1 MIAVIGGGVIGY
13 TCAVRL
19 AEAGHDV
26 RVITADEP
34 ADTTTSV
41 AAAIWFPYLAE
52 PLAQALR
59 WGARSL
65 DVFAELAADPS
76 TGVLL
81 REGLVIHRGADPD
94 MRWAGVLARH
104 RPAAAD
110 ELPAGMLA
118 GTVCTVP
125 VVDTGRYLPWLR
137 GHAHARG
144 VTTEGRRVTRIDDVD
159 ADVVVLAAGLGSAE
173 LVDDPDVYPVRGQ
186 IVRLTNP
193 GLTRWV
199 LDDGDPDALTYVVP
213 RFDDIVC
220 GGTAEPGQVD
230 LTPDPDVEAAILA
243 RARVLEP
250 GLVDAR
256 VIGRAVGLR
265 PARTVVRLEVG
276 TEPYPEPGRRIVYC
290 YGHGG
295 AGVTLS
301 WGCADDVV
309 ALVGV

>member
-19 AEAGHDV
+19 AEAGYDV

-34 ADTTTSV
+34 GATTTSV

-65 DVFAELAADPS
+65 AVFADLAGDPS

-81 REGLVIHRGADPD
+81 RQGLVIHRHADPD
-94 MRWAGVLARH
+94 MRWASVLDGH
-104 RPAAAD
+104 RPARAD
-110 ELPAGMLA
+110 ERPAGVLA

-137 GHAHARG
+137 DHAHGLG
-144 VTTEGRRVTRIDDVD
+144 VTTERRRVDRLDEVDGDVI
-159 ADVVVLAAGLGSAE
+159 VLAAGLGSAE
-173 LVDDPDVYPVRGQ
+173 LARDPHMYPVRGQ
-186 IVRLTNP
+186 IVRVTNP
-193 GLTRWV
+193 GLTRWL
-199 LDDGDPDALTYVVP
+199 LDDGEPDALTYVVP
-213 RFDDIVC
+213 RFEDVVC
-220 GGTAEPGQVD
+220 GGTAEPGRLDV
-230 LTPDPDVEAAILA
+230 TPDPDVEAAILA
-243 RARVLEP
+243 RARALEP
-250 GLVDAR
+250 GLAGAR

-265 PARTVVRLEVG
+265 PARTVVRLESDNG
-276 TEPYPEPGRRIVYC
+276 AGRRVVHC

-309 ALVGV
+309 GLIER

>member
-1 MIAVIGGGVIGY
+1 MIAVVGGGVIGY

-19 AEAGHDV
+19 AEDGHEV

-34 ADTTTSV
+34 AGTTTSV

-52 PLAQALR
+52 PMDLALR

-65 DVFAELAADPS
+65 EVFAGLAGRAE

-81 REGLVIHRGADPD
+81 REGLVIHREPGPD
-94 MRWAGVLARH
+94 LTWATVVAGH
-104 RPAAAD
+104 RPARPD
-110 ELPAGMLA
+110 ELPAGAPA

-137 GHAHARG
+137 DHARARG
-144 VTTEGRRVTRIDDVD
+144 VTTELRRIDSLDEVD
-159 ADVVVLAAGLGSAE
+159 DDVVVLAAGLRSAG
-173 LVDDPDVYPVRGQ
+173 LAGDPDVYPVRGQ
-186 IVRLTNP
+186 IVRVANP
-193 GLTRWV
+193 GITRWI

-213 RFDDIVC
+213 RFEDVVC
-220 GGTAEPGQVD
+220 GGTAEAGETD
-230 LTPDPDVEAAILA
+230 TTPDAAVEAGILA
-243 RARVLEP
+243 RARALEP
-250 GLVDAR
+250 ALADAR
-256 VIGRAVGLR
+256 IISRAVGLR
-265 PARTVVRLEVG
+265 PARTVVRVELEVRG
-276 TEPYPEPGRRIVYC
+276 TRRIVHC

-309 ALVGV
+309 GLAERRSV